1 MTMIVSPAEPIHF
14 ATASGRWVLVAAI
27 LGSGLAG
34 IDATVVNVALPA
46 IGRDLDTDFAAL
58 QWTVT
63 AYSLSLASLILLGG
77 SLGDRFGRRR
87 VFVIGVVWFA
97 LASLLCGLAPSA
109 GLLIAARALQGV
121 GGALLTPGSLAMI
134 QASFAP
140 EDRGRAIGAW
150 SGLGGV
156 ATAIGPFVGGY
167 LVETVS
173 WRWVFLINAPL
184 AAIVVAVAV
193 RHVPETRDA
202 SATGRID
209 ALGALLGA
217 VGLGGITYALIET
230 PNRGAGSLGVSVPGL
245 VGVAALVAFFVV
257 ERTIRAPMLP
267 LGIFSSRQFSAAN
280 AVTFV
285 VYGAFG
291 GVLFLLV
298 VALQVVAGF
307 SPIVAGT
314 ALLPVT
320 AMMLL
325 LSARSGALAARI
337 GPRLQMSVGP
347 LVVAA
352 ALLLML
358 RIGPDANYLTDV
370 LPATL
375 VLGLGLA
382 TLVAPLTATALAAAD
397 DEHAG
402 VASGVNNAVA
412 RAAGLLAVAVLPA
425 AAGLS
430 GAVFEDPV
438 RFGGGFH
445 TALLI
450 SVALL
455 IAGGALAA
463 GVIRNDVIRN
473 DVVGTTA
480 GPDVQPTPGHPLM
493 HCAVGAP
500 PLLVRDL
507 ATAPCSHLA
516 DLPTDIP
523 PASEGC
529 LTCLAEGTTWV
540 SLRWC
545 LSCGHVGCCDSSPRR
560 HATAHAEDSGHPVV
574 RSLEPDEQ
582 WFYCYVDDVV
592 FELAGSVHA

>member
-1 MTMIVSPAEPIHF
+1 MTAVGTAAEPIRF
-14 ATASGRWVLVAAI
+14 ASASGRWVLLASI

-34 IDATVVNVALPA
+34 IDATVVNVALPT
-46 IGRDLDTDFAAL
+46 IGRDLHTDFSAL

-63 AYSLSLASLILLGG
+63 AYSLTLASLILLGG

-97 LASLLCGLAPSA
+97 TASLLCGLAPSA

-140 EDRGRAIGAW
+140 EDRSRAIGAW

-156 ATAIGPFVGGY
+156 ATAVGPFVGGY

-173 WRWVFLINAPL
+173 WRWVFFINAPL
-184 AAIVVAVAV
+184 AAIVVVVAV

-209 ALGALLGA
+209 VAGALLG
-217 VGLGGITYALIET
+217 VLGLGGLTYALIEA
-230 PNRGAGSLGVSVPGL
+230 PNRGAGSAGVLAPGL
-245 VGVAALVAFFVV
+245 LGVAALVAFLVV
-257 ERTIRAPMLP
+257 ERTGRSPMLP

-298 VALQVVAGF
+298 VHLQVVAGF
-307 SPIVAGT
+307 SPVVAGT

-358 RIGPDANYLTDV
+358 RIGPDASYLTDV
-370 LPATL
+370 LPAVL

-382 TLVAPLTATALAAAD
+382 TMVAPLTSTALAAAD

-412 RAAGLLAVAVLPA
+412 RAAGLLAVAVLPP

-430 GAVFEDPV
+430 GAVFNDPV
-438 RFGGGFH
+438 RFAGGFH

-450 SVALL
+450 SVVLL
-455 IAGGALAA
+455 VAGGALAA
-463 GVIRNDVIRN
+463 AVIRNDVLA
-473 DVVGTTA
+473 TTGGA
-480 GPDVQPTPGHPLM
+480 DALHRPGHPLM
-493 HCAVGAP
+493 HCAVGGP
-500 PLLVRDL
+500 PLLVRDC
-507 ATAPCSHLA
+507 ATAPCGHLLS
-516 DLPTDIP
+516 LPTDTA

-529 LTCLAEGTTWV
+529 LTCLVEGTTWV
-540 SLRWC
+540 SLRMC
-545 LSCGHVGCCDSSPRR
+545 QSCGHVGCCDSSLRR
-560 HATAHAEDSGHPVV
+560 HATAHAEDARHPVV
-574 RSLEPDEQ
+574 RSLEPGEQ
-582 WFYCYVDDVV
+582 WYYCYADDVV
-592 FELAGSVHA
+592 FELVEAPAQPSHR

>member
-1 MTMIVSPAEPIHF
+1 MTVIGPAAEPIRF
-14 ATASGRWVLVAAI
+14 ASTSGRWVLLASI

-46 IGRDLDTDFAAL
+46 IGRDLHTDFAAL

-63 AYSLSLASLILLGG
+63 AYSLTLASLILLGG

-97 LASLLCGLAPSA
+97 TSSLLCGLAPSA

-140 EDRGRAIGAW
+140 EDRSRAIGAW

-156 ATAIGPFVGGY
+156 ATALGPFVGGY
-167 LVETVS
+167 LVEAVS
-173 WRWVFLINAPL
+173 WRLVFLINAPL
-184 AAIVVAVAV
+184 AAIVVAVAI

-209 ALGALLGA
+209 IVGALLGT
-217 VGLGGITYALIET
+217 VGLGGLTYALIEA
-230 PNRGAGSLGVSVPGL
+230 PSHGVGSATVLLPGL
-245 VGVAALVAFFVV
+245 VGLAALVGFLVV
-257 ERTIRAPMLP
+257 ERTSRSPMLP
-267 LGIFSSRQFSAAN
+267 LGIFASRQFSAAN

-291 GVLFLLV
+291 GVLFLLAV
-298 VALQVVAGF
+298 HLQVVAGF

-314 ALLPVT
+314 ALLPLT

-337 GPRLQMSVGP
+337 GPRLQMSTGP
-347 LVVAA
+347 LIVAV

-358 RIGPDANYLTDV
+358 RIDRDASYLTDV
-370 LPATL
+370 LPAVL

-382 TLVAPLTATALAAAD
+382 TMVAPLTSTALAAAD

-412 RAAGLLAVAVLPA
+412 RAAGLLAVAVLPP

-438 RFGGGFH
+438 RFAAGFH
-445 TALLI
+445 TALVI
-450 SVALL
+450 SAVLL
-455 IAGGALAA
+455 VAGGVLAA
-463 GVIRNDVIRN
+463 AVIRNDVLAAA
-473 DVVGTTA
+473 VGGGA
-480 GPDVQPTPGHPLM
+480 SHPTM

-500 PLLVRDL
+500 PLVVDEN
-507 ATAPCSHLA
+507 AAGPCAHV
-516 DLPTDIP
+516 DGLPVDTVPGSD
-523 PASEGC
+523 GC
-529 LTCLAEGTTWV
+529 LTCLAEGSEWV
-540 SLRWC
+540 SLRMC
-545 LSCGHVGCCDSSPRR
+545 QSCGHVGCCDSSPRR
-560 HATAHAEDSGHPVV
+560 HATRHAEGADHPVV
-574 RSLEPDEQ
+574 RSFEPGER
-582 WFYCYVDDVV
+582 WFYCYRDDVV
-592 FELAGSVHA
+592 FELAGAGTGPSHP